1 MYPIHEARGGG
12 PKSVHQLALLNQLCS
27 RLNQTEKTTDLS
39 SSREVDSRNIIR
51 INFGEIFKK
60 LDLSPSST
68 WYPSV
73 SKASIND
80 EEVNLRW

>member
-1 MYPIHEARGGG
+1 MYLSILLTLGGVTNVTRF
-12 PKSVHQLALLNQLCS
+12 KHFLEVKHI
-27 RLNQTEKTTDLS
+27 
-39 SSREVDSRNIIR
+39 VDSRNIIT
-51 INFGEIFKK
+51 IIFGEIYKK
-60 LDLSPSST
+60 LDLSPSPT